1 MATLTSSSLPTVSK
15 YDVSK
20 SIIEPLF
27 MGQDYMS
34 YMDVMPNVSGTIV
47 IDKFKQLGGI
57 TNAFSTSSFDGSAGE
72 IGDTVTI
79 TPVRRE
85 AEVAFAGNAL
95 YNKIK
100 GQLMRGGFEFDNVD
114 GTVVKNIL
122 LDLIG
127 QGVKADFN
135 KHLWLSDASA
145 SDAFGDFDGLFDSAF
160 ALSANRHNRGTLA
173 TEQTTDA
180 AFNVTANKLNRG
192 SFTPEQTTDAALDSG
207 YGLKIMKGLYDIAS
221 PELLEAG
228 DHVYFVSG
236 DIADDYM
243 AQTLENSGYAAAGYG
258 ALVNGVQQLTYRGIP
273 IIVRR
278 DWDVAIAANVANING
293 ASNAAETHR
302 AMLTTRDAF
311 VVATDFNENS
321 VEQWYSND
329 NKEYRFRVAY
339 SIAVALKDAKLAAYY
354 TPDNMA

>member
-1 MATLTSSSLPTVSK
+1 MATLTSSNLPTVEK

-34 YMDVMPNVSGTIV
+34 YMDVMPNVAGTIV

-57 TNAFSTSSFDGSAGE
+57 TGALAPLGAFSGASGE

-100 GQLMRGGFEFDNVD
+100 GQLMRAGHDFDNVD

-127 QGVKADFN
+127 MGVKSDFN
-135 KHLWLSDASA
+135 KQIWLSSAASGTGGF
-145 SDAFGDFDGLFDSAF
+145 DQFDGLF
-160 ALSANRHNRGTLA
+160 
-173 TEQTTDA
+173 DA
-180 AFNVTANKLNRG
+180 AFNVTSNKINR
-192 SFTPEQTTDAALDSG
+192 SDLATPQPDDSALVAG
-207 YGLKIMKGLYDIAS
+207 RGLDILKGLYDAAS

-228 DHVYFVSG
+228 EHAYFVSG

-243 AQTLENSGYAAAGYG
+243 ASTLESSNFAAAGYG
-258 ALVNGVQQLTYRGIP
+258 AMVNGVPQLTYRGIP
-273 IIVRR
+273 LIVRR

-293 ASNAAETHR
+293 CDNAAETHR
-302 AMLTTRDAF
+302 AMLTTKDAF

-339 SIAVALKDAKLAAYY
+339 SIGVALKDAKLAVYY
-354 TPDNMA
+354 TPNDMA

>member
-100 GQLMRGGFEFDNVD
+100 GQLMRGGHEFDNVD

-127 QGVKADFN
+127 MGVKSDFN
-135 KHLWLSDASA
+135 KQLWLSSAASGTGGF
-145 SDAFGDFDGLFDSAF
+145 DQFDGLF
-160 ALSANRHNRGTLA
+160 
-173 TEQTTDA
+173 DA

>member
-1 MATLTSSSLPTVSK
+1 MANTVASLPTVNK

-20 SIIEPLF
+20 FILEPLF

-34 YMDVMPNVSGTIV
+34 YMDIMPNVSGTVV

-57 TNAFSTSSFDGSAGE
+57 TNAFSSSAFTAETGE

-85 AEVAFAGNAL
+85 AEIAFAGNSL

-100 GQLMRGGFEFDNVD
+100 GQLMRGGHEFDNVD
-114 GTVVKNIL
+114 GTIVKNIL

-145 SDAFGDFDGLFDSAF
+145 SDAFGDFDGLFDAAF
-160 ALSANRHNRGTLA
+160 AVTANRHNRGTLA

-180 AFNVTANKLNRG
+180 ALVAGRG
-192 SFTPEQTTDAALDSG
+192 LDI
-207 YGLKIMKGLYDIAS
+207 LKGLYEIAS

-228 DHVYFVSG
+228 NHVYFVSG

-243 AQTLENSGYAAAGYG
+243 ATNLENSSFAAAGYG
-258 ALVNGVQQLTYRGIP
+258 AMVNGVPNLTYRGIP

-293 ASNAAETHR
+293 ASTAVETHR
-302 AMLTTRDAF
+302 AMLTTKDAF

-329 NKEYRFRVAY
+329 NKEYRFRVSY
-339 SIAVALKDAKLAAYY
+339 SIGCALKDAKLATYY
-354 TPDNMA
+354 TPDNMS

>member
-1 MATLTSSSLPTVSK
+1 MATYTSASLPTVKS

-20 SIIEPLF
+20 YVLEPLF

-47 IDKFKQLGGI
+47 VDKFKAIGGI
-57 TNAFSTSSFDGSAGE
+57 TNAFASGAFAGESGE
-72 IGDTVTI
+72 IGDTITI

-85 AEVAFAGNAL
+85 AEIAFAGDSL

-100 GQLMRGGFEFDNVD
+100 GQLMRGGHDFDNVE

-122 LDLIG
+122 LEMIG
-127 QGVKADFN
+127 QGVKSDFN
-135 KHLWLSDASA
+135 KHLWLSDTSA
-145 SDAFGDFDGLFDSAF
+145 SGAFGDFDGLFDAAF
-160 ALSANRHNRGTLA
+160 A
-173 TEQTTDA
+173 
-180 AFNVTANKLNRG
+180 VTANKINRDTISQG
-192 SFTPEQTTDAALDSG
+192 SDAALASG
-207 YGLKIMKGLYDIAS
+207 KGLEVLKGLYDAAA

-228 DHVYFVSG
+228 NHVYIVSG
-236 DIADDYM
+236 DVADDYM
-243 AQTLENSGYAAAGYG
+243 AATLESSNFAAAGYG
-258 ALVNGVQQLTYRGIP
+258 AMVDGVPQLTYRGIP

-302 AMLTTRDAF
+302 AMLTTKDAF
-311 VVATDFNENS
+311 VVATDFSENS

-339 SIAVALKDAKLAAYY
+339 SIGCALKDAKLAVYY

>member
-1 MATLTSSSLPTVSK
+1 MATYTSASLPTVKS

-20 SIIEPLF
+20 YVLEPLF

-47 IDKFKQLGGI
+47 VDKFKAIGGI
-57 TNAFSTSSFDGSAGE
+57 TNAFASGAFSGESGE
-72 IGDTVTI
+72 IGDTITI

-85 AEVAFAGNAL
+85 AEIAFAGDSL

-100 GQLMRGGFEFDNVD
+100 GQLMRGGHDFDNVE

-122 LDLIG
+122 LEMIG
-127 QGVKADFN
+127 QGVKSDFN
-135 KHLWLSDASA
+135 KHLWLSDTDGSG
-145 SDAFGDFDGLFDSAF
+145 AFGDFDGLFDAAF
-160 ALSANRHNRGTLA
+160 AVTSNKINRDTIS
-173 TEQTTDA
+173 Q
-180 AFNVTANKLNRG
+180 G
-192 SFTPEQTTDAALDSG
+192 SDAALASG
-207 YGLKIMKGLYDIAS
+207 KGLEILKGLYDNAA

-228 DHVYFVSG
+228 NHVYIVSG
-236 DIADDYM
+236 DVADDYM
-243 AQTLENSGYAAAGYG
+243 AATLESSNFAAAGYG
-258 ALVNGVQQLTYRGIP
+258 AMVDGVPQLTYRGIP

-302 AMLTTRDAF
+302 AMLTTKDAF
-311 VVATDFNENS
+311 VVATDFSENS

-339 SIAVALKDAKLAAYY
+339 SIGCALKDAKLAVYY

>member
-1 MATLTSSSLPTVSK
+1 MANTVASLPTVNK

-20 SIIEPLF
+20 FILEPLF

-34 YMDVMPNVSGTIV
+34 YMDIMPNVSGTVV

-57 TNAFSTSSFDGSAGE
+57 TNAFSSSAFTAETGE

-85 AEVAFAGNAL
+85 AEIAFAGNSL

-100 GQLMRGGFEFDNVD
+100 GQLMRGGYEFDNVD
-114 GTVVKNIL
+114 GTIVKNIL

-160 ALSANRHNRGTLA
+160 AVTANRHNRGTLA

-180 AFNVTANKLNRG
+180 ALVAGRG
-192 SFTPEQTTDAALDSG
+192 LDI
-207 YGLKIMKGLYDIAS
+207 LKGLYEIAS

-228 DHVYFVSG
+228 NHVYFVSG

-243 AQTLENSGYAAAGYG
+243 ATNLESSSFAAAGYG
-258 ALVNGVQQLTYRGIP
+258 AMVNGVPNLTYRGIP

-293 ASNAAETHR
+293 ASTAVETHR
-302 AMLTTRDAF
+302 AMLTTKDAF

-329 NKEYRFRVAY
+329 NKEYRFRVSY
-339 SIAVALKDAKLAAYY
+339 SIGCALKDAKLATYY
-354 TPDNMA
+354 TPDNMS

>member
-1 MATLTSSSLPTVSK
+1 MANTVASLPTVNK

-20 SIIEPLF
+20 FILEPLF

-34 YMDVMPNVSGTIV
+34 YMDIMPNVSGTVV

-57 TNAFSTSSFDGSAGE
+57 TNAFSSSAFTAETGE

-85 AEVAFAGNAL
+85 AEIAFAGNSL

-100 GQLMRGGFEFDNVD
+100 GQLMRGGHEFDNVD
-114 GTVVKNIL
+114 GTIVKNIL

-160 ALSANRHNRGTLA
+160 AVTANRHNRGTLA

-180 AFNVTANKLNRG
+180 ALVAGRG
-192 SFTPEQTTDAALDSG
+192 LDI
-207 YGLKIMKGLYDIAS
+207 LKGLYEIAS

-228 DHVYFVSG
+228 NHVYFVSG

-243 AQTLENSGYAAAGYG
+243 ATNLESSSFAAAGYG
-258 ALVNGVQQLTYRGIP
+258 AMVNGVPNLTYRGIP

-293 ASNAAETHR
+293 ASTAVETHR
-302 AMLTTRDAF
+302 AMLTTKDAF

-329 NKEYRFRVAY
+329 NKEYRFRVSY
-339 SIAVALKDAKLAAYY
+339 SIGCALKDAKLATYY
-354 TPDNMA
+354 TPDNMS

>member
-1 MATLTSSSLPTVSK
+1 MANTVANLPTVNK

-20 SIIEPLF
+20 TIIEPLF
-27 MGQDYMS
+27 MGQEYMS
-34 YMDVMPNVSGTIV
+34 YMDIMPNVSGTVV

-57 TNAFSTSSFDGSAGE
+57 TNAFSSSFSAETAE

-85 AEVAFAGNAL
+85 AEIAFRGDSL
-95 YNKIK
+95 YNKIN
-100 GQLMRGGFEFDNVD
+100 RDD
-114 GTVVKNIL
+114 IT
-122 LDLIG
+122 
-127 QGVKADFN
+127 QG
-135 KHLWLSDASA
+135 S
-145 SDAFGDFDGLFDSAF
+145 
-160 ALSANRHNRGTLA
+160 
-173 TEQTTDA
+173 
-180 AFNVTANKLNRG
+180 
-192 SFTPEQTTDAALDSG
+192 DAALASG
-207 YGLKIMKGLYDIAS
+207 KGLEILKGLYDAAS

-228 DHVYFVSG
+228 NHAYFVSG

-243 AQTLENSGYAAAGYG
+243 AATLESSNFAAAGYG
-258 ALVNGVQQLTYRGIP
+258 AMVDGVPQLTYRGIP
-273 IIVRR
+273 LIVRR

-302 AMLTTRDAF
+302 AMLTTKDAF

-339 SIAVALKDAKLAAYY
+339 SIGCALKDAKLAVYY

>member
-1 MATLTSSSLPTVSK
+1 MATYTSASLPTVKS

-20 SIIEPLF
+20 YVLEPLF

-47 IDKFKQLGGI
+47 VDKFKAIGGI
-57 TNAFSTSSFDGSAGE
+57 TNAFASGAFSGESGE
-72 IGDTVTI
+72 IGDTITI

-85 AEVAFAGNAL
+85 AEIAFAGDSL

-100 GQLMRGGFEFDNVD
+100 GQLMRGGHDFDNVE

-122 LDLIG
+122 LEMIG
-127 QGVKADFN
+127 QGVKSDFN
-135 KHLWLSDASA
+135 KHLWLSDTSA
-145 SDAFGDFDGLFDSAF
+145 SGAFGDFDGLFDAAF
-160 ALSANRHNRGTLA
+160 A
-173 TEQTTDA
+173 
-180 AFNVTANKLNRG
+180 VTANKINRDTISQG
-192 SFTPEQTTDAALDSG
+192 SDAALASG
-207 YGLKIMKGLYDIAS
+207 KGLEILKGLYDNAA

-228 DHVYFVSG
+228 NHVYIVSG
-236 DIADDYM
+236 DVADDYM
-243 AQTLENSGYAAAGYG
+243 AATLESSNFAAAGYG
-258 ALVNGVQQLTYRGIP
+258 AMVDGVPQLTYRGIP

-302 AMLTTRDAF
+302 AMLTTKDAF
-311 VVATDFNENS
+311 VVATDFSENS

-339 SIAVALKDAKLAAYY
+339 SIGCALKDAKLAVYY

>member
-1 MATLTSSSLPTVSK
+1 MPTYTSASLPTVKS

-20 SIIEPLF
+20 YVLEPLF

-47 IDKFKQLGGI
+47 VDKFKAIGGI
-57 TNAFSTSSFDGSAGE
+57 TNAFASGAFSGESGE
-72 IGDTVTI
+72 IGDTITI

-85 AEVAFAGNAL
+85 AEIAFAGDSL

-100 GQLMRGGFEFDNVD
+100 GQLMRGGHDFDNVE

-122 LDLIG
+122 LEMIG
-127 QGVKADFN
+127 QGVKSDFN
-135 KHLWLSDASA
+135 KHLWLSDTSA
-145 SDAFGDFDGLFDSAF
+145 SGAFGDFDGLFDAAF
-160 ALSANRHNRGTLA
+160 A
-173 TEQTTDA
+173 
-180 AFNVTANKLNRG
+180 VTANKINRDTISQG
-192 SFTPEQTTDAALDSG
+192 SDAALASG
-207 YGLKIMKGLYDIAS
+207 KGLEILKGLYGNAA

-228 DHVYFVSG
+228 NHVYIVSG
-236 DIADDYM
+236 DVADDYM
-243 AQTLENSGYAAAGYG
+243 AATLESSNFAAAGYG
-258 ALVNGVQQLTYRGIP
+258 AMVNGVPQLTYRGIP

-302 AMLTTRDAF
+302 AMLTTKDAF
-311 VVATDFNENS
+311 VVATDFSENS

-339 SIAVALKDAKLAAYY
+339 SIGCALKDAKLAVYY

>member
-1 MATLTSSSLPTVSK
+1 MANTVASLPTVNK

-20 SIIEPLF
+20 FILEPLF

-34 YMDVMPNVSGTIV
+34 YMDIMPNVSGTIV

-57 TNAFSTSSFDGSAGE
+57 TNAFSSSAFTAETGE

-85 AEVAFAGNAL
+85 AEIAFAGNSL

-100 GQLMRGGFEFDNVD
+100 GQLMRGGHEFDNVD
-114 GTVVKNIL
+114 GTIVKNIL

-135 KHLWLSDASA
+135 KHLWLSDSSA
-145 SDAFGDFDGLFDSAF
+145 SGAFGDFDGLFDSAF

-180 AFNVTANKLNRG
+180 ALVAGRG
-192 SFTPEQTTDAALDSG
+192 LDI
-207 YGLKIMKGLYDIAS
+207 LKGLYEIAS

-228 DHVYFVSG
+228 NHVYFVSG

-243 AQTLENSGYAAAGYG
+243 ATNLESSSFAAAGYG
-258 ALVNGVQQLTYRGIP
+258 AMVNGVPNLTYRGIP

-293 ASNAAETHR
+293 ASTAVETHR
-302 AMLTTRDAF
+302 AMLTTKDAF

-329 NKEYRFRVAY
+329 NKEYRFRVSY
-339 SIAVALKDAKLAAYY
+339 SIGCALKDAKLATYY
-354 TPDNMA
+354 TPDNMS

>member
-1 MATLTSSSLPTVSK
+1 MATLTSANLPTVNK

-20 SIIEPLF
+20 FILEPLF

-57 TNAFSTSSFDGSAGE
+57 TSAFDGSSAFTGSAGE
-72 IGDTVTI
+72 IGDTITI

-85 AEVAFAGNAL
+85 AEIAFAGNAL

-100 GQLMRGGFEFDNVD
+100 GQLMRGGHEFDNVD

-127 QGVKADFN
+127 MGVKADFN
-135 KHLWLSDASA
+135 KQLWLSDVAQSG
-145 SDAFGDFDGLFDSAF
+145 DFGDYDGIFQAAREVVAPRITRSDISQSDNQ
-160 ALSANRHNRGTLA
+160 ALGAG
-173 TEQTTDA
+173 
-180 AFNVTANKLNRG
+180 K
-192 SFTPEQTTDAALDSG
+192 ALEI
-207 YGLKIMKGLYDIAS
+207 LKGLYDNAT

-228 DHVYFVSG
+228 EHVYFVSG

-243 AQTLENSGYAAAGYG
+243 ATTLESSSFAAAGYG
-258 ALVNGVQQLTYRGIP
+258 AMVNGVPSLTYRGIP
-273 IIVRR
+273 LVVRR

-293 ASNAAETHR
+293 ANDAAETHR
-302 AMLTTRDAF
+302 AMLTTKDAF

-329 NKEYRFRVAY
+329 NKEYRFRVVY
-339 SIAVALKDAKLAAYY
+339 SVGVALKDAKLASYY
-354 TPDNMA
+354 TPEGMA

>member
-1 MATLTSSSLPTVSK
+1 MATLTSANLPTVEK

-57 TNAFSTSSFDGSAGE
+57 TGALAPLGAFSGAAGE
-72 IGDTVTI
+72 IGDTITI

-100 GQLMRGGFEFDNVD
+100 GQLMRGGHEFDNVD

-127 QGVKADFN
+127 QGVKSDFN
-135 KHLWLSDASA
+135 KQLWLSSA
-145 SDAFGDFDGLFDSAF
+145 AGGTGGFDQFDGLF
-160 ALSANRHNRGTLA
+160 
-173 TEQTTDA
+173 DA

-228 DHVYFVSG
+228 NHVYFVSG

-243 AQTLENSGYAAAGYG
+243 AQTLEGSGYAAAGYG

-278 DWDVAIAANVANING
+278 DWDVAIASNVGNING

-302 AMLTTRDAF
+302 AMLTTKDAF

-339 SIAVALKDAKLAAYY
+339 SVAVALKDAKLATYY

>member
-1 MATLTSSSLPTVSK
+1 MANTVANLPTVNK

-20 SIIEPLF
+20 TIIEPLF
-27 MGQDYMS
+27 MGQEYMS
-34 YMDVMPNVSGTIV
+34 YMDIMPNVSGTVV

-57 TNAFSTSSFDGSAGE
+57 TNAFSSSFSAETAE

-85 AEVAFAGNAL
+85 AEIAFRGDSL

-100 GQLMRGGFEFDNVD
+100 GQLMRGGFEFDNVE

-135 KHLWLSDASA
+135 KHLWLSDTSA
-145 SDAFGDFDGLFDSAF
+145 SGAFGDFDGLFDAAF
-160 ALSANRHNRGTLA
+160 AVTSNKINRDDIT
-173 TEQTTDA
+173 Q
-180 AFNVTANKLNRG
+180 G
-192 SFTPEQTTDAALDSG
+192 SDAALASG
-207 YGLKIMKGLYDIAS
+207 KGLEILKGLYDAAS

-228 DHVYFVSG
+228 NHAYFVSG

-243 AQTLENSGYAAAGYG
+243 AATLESSNFAAAGYG
-258 ALVNGVQQLTYRGIP
+258 AMVDGVPQLTYRGIP
-273 IIVRR
+273 LIVRR

-302 AMLTTRDAF
+302 AILTTKDAF
-311 VVATDFNENS
+311 AVATDFSNNS

-339 SIAVALKDAKLAAYY
+339 SVGCALKDAKLAVYY

>member
-1 MATLTSSSLPTVSK
+1 MATYTSASLPTVKS

-20 SIIEPLF
+20 YVLEPLF

-47 IDKFKQLGGI
+47 VDKFKAIGGI
-57 TNAFSTSSFDGSAGE
+57 TNAFASGAFTGESGE
-72 IGDTVTI
+72 IGDTITI

-85 AEVAFAGNAL
+85 AEIAFAGDSL

-100 GQLMRGGFEFDNVD
+100 GQLMRGGHDFDNVE

-122 LDLIG
+122 LEMIG
-127 QGVKADFN
+127 QGVKSDFN
-135 KHLWLSDASA
+135 KHLWLSDTTASG
-145 SDAFGDFDGLFDSAF
+145 AFGDFDGLFDAAF
-160 ALSANRHNRGTLA
+160 A
-173 TEQTTDA
+173 
-180 AFNVTANKLNRG
+180 VTANKLNRDSISQG
-192 SFTPEQTTDAALDSG
+192 SDAALASG
-207 YGLKIMKGLYDIAS
+207 KGLEVLKGLYDAAA

-228 DHVYFVSG
+228 NHVYIVSG

-243 AQTLENSGYAAAGYG
+243 AATLESSNFAAAGYG
-258 ALVNGVQQLTYRGIP
+258 AMVDGVPQLTYRGIP

-302 AMLTTRDAF
+302 AMLTTKDAF
-311 VVATDFNENS
+311 VVATDFSENS

-339 SIAVALKDAKLAAYY
+339 SIGCALKDAKLAVYY